1 MKKLDTTERLVLLL
15 TPETMKSLEELAAA
29 QNKPA
34 STYAR
39 EMLVVIVSDQILNR
53 EKGLRDTYYTPE
65 HIADM
70 ASGSGGFMKQAFDL
84 TQNPPYTG
92 KEKTE

>member
-53 EKGLRDTYYTPE
+53 ER
-65 HIADM
+65 
-70 ASGSGGFMKQAFDL
+70 
-84 TQNPPYTG
+84 
-92 KEKTE
+92 KEKETE

>member
-1 MKKLDTTERLVLLL
+1 MKKLGTTVRLVLLL
-15 TPETMKSLEELAAA
+15 TPQTLADIEELAKE

-39 EMLVVIVSDQILNR
+39 EMLVIIVSDQILNR
-53 EKGLRDTYYTPE
+53 ER
-65 HIADM
+65 
-70 ASGSGGFMKQAFDL
+70 
-84 TQNPPYTG
+84 

>member
-1 MKKLDTTERLVLLL
+1 MKNEGLTKRLVLLL

-39 EMLVVIVSDQILNR
+39 EMLVVVVTDQIMNR
-53 EKGLRDTYYTPE
+53 EKGL
-65 HIADM
+65 
-70 ASGSGGFMKQAFDL
+70 
-84 TQNPPYTG
+84 
-92 KEKTE
+92 KTE